1 MSKKFLNA
9 LMEFEKELKNFEV
22 AGKKLIESKK
32 IKDIIF
38 SDNIYEIEILDPK
51 LNKSFWPF
59 LQITDDKNIIDAFCS
74 CKVQE
79 KQGFCSHLAA
89 AYFFVNQKDE
99 PIHVRFKK
107 SFFNAIFKIA
117 SFNIGFE
124 KDLLKKKKKGTYVYL
139 SKTKQELFYIEAK
152 NTQISKLEE
161 YLKDKTT
168 TENSSIKFSG
178 ISLDEMNLL
187 KEGRA
192 SKELKYEISFFS
204 DLAKWFFLLA
214 DKMPYKIDFKEKKD
228 LLYSKIEVSFKNIF
242 AKFHVELISWNE
254 IIPTLNSVKSP
265 LALYEFQGKKINKI
279 TYDRQK
285 KCFFVEKTKGFF
297 EEETKHQ
304 KGEKIGD
311 YIYVEDVGFYSSKPG
326 EFAKAEIIEKEKTS
340 YFLTKYKNIFEEK
353 LKNEK
358 IYTKPIVPKYFLFF
372 DENENLHIN
381 LYVFEKSDLDLPF
394 STYFG
399 PWVYIEDKGF
409 YLLEELYFKTKE
421 EIVQK
426 QDISDFIT
434 RHRIWLHNFKGFQ
447 THFGSIESHLVYAF
461 NDENDLLFSSKLDF
475 PEELGNFIDFDDWI
489 YIKGIGFFSKKE
501 RGLALPIRPGL
512 IIKKDEIAK
521 FIEENIDELEQIENF
536 FIEEMPIKKIGLNIY
551 LNEDL
556 KIAIKPE
563 ITVKKHVNLNQMH
576 FFENFVYLENKGFFQ
591 IPKALK
597 LPPRYCDEKIIPR
610 VQEYFF
616 ITFEIE
622 RLKSYITYLDERL
635 KKPQS
640 LVLKL
645 VKINKRKR
653 KNKSIYQI
661 DLIYQSEIGS
671 IHSIDVY
678 KAISENKK
686 YIFSNAG
693 LIVLKQ
699 ARFNWL
705 KNIKKPK
712 RTSKDKFLELSSL
725 DIIRL
730 FLLEDVKISRG
741 KTDQTEQTKKL
752 LDELNTFETDKF
764 FDISLLKAS
773 LRPYQ
778 EIGIKW
784 LWFLYVNNLSGLLCD
799 DMGLG
804 KTHQSMALIA
814 ACQKENSF
822 KYLVVCPTSV
832 IYHWEELL
840 KKFLPTLKVYV
851 HYGVTR
857 KLENFETKDLLLTS
871 YGIIRSE
878 REKLKKIKFEIAIFD
893 EIQIAKNAKSL
904 IHKALSEITSNMRI
918 GLTGT
923 PIENY
928 LSELKALFD
937 LVLPSYLPPA
947 AVFKEFFINPIEKE
961 NDISRK
967 KLLKKLIKPFIL
979 RRKKKDVLFDLPEKI
994 EELAFADL
1002 SPEQSK
1008 IYNDI
1013 LSESKKSVLK
1023 DLKDKSKPVSYVH
1036 IFSIIARLKQV
1047 CDHPSLILKDVD
1059 RYEDH
1064 ESGKFELFIELLN
1077 EAKESSQK
1085 VVVFSQYLGMI
1096 KIIKKYLKKKSIG
1109 YASITGATK
1118 KRFDEIKRFKQDP
1131 NCLVFVASLLA
1142 AGVGIDLSAGSVVIH
1157 YDRWWNP
1164 AKENQATDRVHR
1176 IGQNRGVQVFK
1187 LITKNTIEE
1196 RIHKII
1202 ERKQTLIEETIGTDE
1217 ADQIKSLT
1225 REDLIE
1231 VLEKMPPE

>member
-1 MSKKFLNA
+1 
-9 LMEFEKELKNFEV
+9 MEFEKELKNFEV
-22 AGKKLIESKK
+22 AGKKLIENKK

-51 LNKSFWPF
+51 LNQSFWPF
-59 LQITDDKNIIDAFCS
+59 LQIADDKNIIDAFCN
-74 CKVQE
+74 CKTQE

-89 AYFFVNQKDE
+89 AYFFVTQKDE

-117 SFNIGFE
+117 SFHIGFE
-124 KDLLKKKKKGTYVYL
+124 KDLLKKKKKGIFFYL

-152 NTQISKLEE
+152 ENEIIKLEE
-161 YLKDKTT
+161 YLKDKKID
-168 TENSSIKFSG
+168 ENSSIKFSG
-178 ISLDEMNLL
+178 ISLDEINLL

-204 DLAKWFFLLA
+204 DLAKWFFLLS
-214 DKMPYKIDFKEKKD
+214 DESPYKIEFKEKKD
-228 LLYSKIEVSFKNIF
+228 FLYSQVVISFKNIF
-242 AKFHVELISWNE
+242 AKFYVPLSSWSE
-254 IIPTLNSVKSP
+254 IIETLNTVKAP

-279 TYDRQK
+279 TYDREK
-285 KCFFVEKTKGFF
+285 KCFFVEKTKGFLQ
-297 EEETKHQ
+297 EDTKHK
-304 KGEKIGD
+304 KGKKIGD
-311 YIYVEDVGFYSSKPG
+311 YIYVEDVGFYRAKPN
-326 EFAKAEIIEKEKTS
+326 ELVIVDVIEKEKVS
-340 YFLTKYKNIFEEK
+340 YFLSKYKNIFEEK
-353 LKNEK
+353 LKNDK
-358 IYTKPIVPKYFLFF
+358 IYTKPIAPKYFLFF

-381 LYVFEKSDLDLPF
+381 SYIFEKDDLDLPF

-409 YLLEELYFKTKE
+409 YLLEDLYFNTKE
-421 EIVQK
+421 KIVQK

-434 RHRIWLHNFKGFQ
+434 RHRIWLHNFEGFK
-447 THFGSIESHLVYAF
+447 THFGSIESHLVYSF
-461 NDENDLLFSSKLDF
+461 NEDQDLIFSSKLDF
-475 PEELGNFIDFDDWI
+475 PQELGNFIDFDDWI

-501 RGLALPIRPGL
+501 KGLALPIRPGL

-521 FIEENIDELEQIENF
+521 FIEANKDELEQIETF
-536 FIEEMPIKKIGLNIY
+536 FIDQMPIEKIGLNIY

-556 KIAIKPE
+556 KIVVKPE
-563 ITVKKHVNLNQMH
+563 IKVKKGINLNELL
-576 FFENFVYLENKGFFQ
+576 FFENFVYLENKGFFE

-597 LPPRYCDEKIIPR
+597 LPPRYTDEKIIPR

-622 RLKSYITYLDERL
+622 RLKSYITFLDERL
-635 KKPQS
+635 KKPKS

-645 VKINKRKR
+645 VNIIKRKR
-653 KNKSIYQI
+653 KGKSIYLI

-671 IHSIDVY
+671 IHAIDVY
-678 KAISENKK
+678 KAMNENKR

-693 LIVLKQ
+693 LVVLKQ

-705 KNIKKPK
+705 KNIRKPK
-712 RTSKDKFLELSSL
+712 LTSRDKFLELSSL

-741 KTDQTEQTKKL
+741 KTAQTEQTRKL
-752 LDELNTFETDKF
+752 LEELNTFETDKF
-764 FDISLLKAS
+764 FDISLLQAS

-814 ACQKENSF
+814 ACQKENAF

-851 HYGVTR
+851 YYGIHR
-857 KLENFETKDLLLTS
+857 KLENFTKNCDLLLTS
-871 YGIIRSE
+871 YGIVRSE
-878 REKLKKIKFEIAIFD
+878 KEKLKKLKFEIAIFD

-904 IHKALSEITSNMRI
+904 THKALSSMNANMRV

-928 LSELKALFD
+928 ISELKALFD
-937 LVLPSYLPPA
+937 LVLPSYLPQA

-961 NDISRK
+961 NDMARK
-967 KLLKKLIKPFIL
+967 KLLKKLINPFIL

-994 EELAFADL
+994 EELAYADL
-1002 SPEQSK
+1002 SHEQLK

-1013 LSESKKSVLK
+1013 ISKSKKTVLK
-1023 DLKDKSKPVSYVH
+1023 DLKDESKSVSYVH
-1036 IFSIIARLKQV
+1036 IFSILAKLKQA
-1047 CDHPSLILKDVD
+1047 CDHPSLILGDVEN
-1059 RYEDH
+1059 YLNH
-1064 ESGKFELFIELLN
+1064 SSGKFDLFIELLN
-1077 EAKESSQK
+1077 EARESSQK
-1085 VVVFSQYLGMI
+1085 VVIFSQYLNMI
-1096 KIIKKYLKKKSIG
+1096 KIIKKYLKKQSIG
-1109 YASITGATK
+1109 FASITGATK

-1196 RIHKII
+1196 RIHNII
-1202 ERKQTLIEETIGTDE
+1202 ERKQTLIEETIGVDE
-1217 ADQIKSLT
+1217 VDQIKTLT
-1225 REDLIE
+1225 RQDLIE
-1231 VLEKMPPE
+1231 VLEKIEPK